1 MDSSGRR
8 VTGDPLA
15 SESEAATVRVR
26 DGRTHTSNGAVRRT
40 GDVLLGFEILDCED
54 RDEAIRLAAEYP
66 LAARGGMEV
75 RAIGEPAQPV
85 SVRTIQVRPSISSRT
100 ASR

>member
-1 MDSSGRR
+1 
-8 VTGDPLA
+8 
-15 SESEAATVRVR
+15 
-26 DGRTHTSNGAVRRT
+26 
-40 GDVLLGFEILDCED
+40 VLLGVDILDYED

-66 LAARGGMEV
+66 LPARGGMEV